1 MKIPVPAAAPWR
13 AILAVVLISVL
24 APSGVRSQSPE
35 PVASPLPR
43 RLTLEL
49 TGELIPRQQVKVI
62 PRVSGL
68 LTKVMFREGTPFRK
82 DQVMAELDRREFELA
97 VQEARANVAAAEA
110 QLRAM
115 LAGGRPEERS
125 RSAADVEAAAAVH
138 NNARQI
144 FVRLSGLHAK
154 GGISRQELDAARREL
169 DVAEARLTSAKK
181 GLAIVQQGPR
191 PEDKDVGRAS
201 VARAQAT
208 LDQALL
214 RLEYTNVRAP
224 FDGTIGQRLV
234 DEGSAVTG
242 GTSPQATPICVY
254 SDGSVLKAI
263 LDVPESDLP
272 YIRVG
277 KPAKISVRARPD
289 RTFPGKISNVY
300 PFVDPKTRSGKIE
313 LEVPNLPPRLTPG
326 MFVKALIEVSS
337 DPADSAL
344 EVLGARLPG
353 ASGTTTDH

>member
-1 MKIPVPAAAPWR
+1 MMQFISAPTLRRVALTFILISLPSALRSESADPVP
-13 AILAVVLISVL
+13 
-24 APSGVRSQSPE
+24 SP
-35 PVASPLPR
+35 VPR
-43 RLTLEL
+43 RATLEL

-68 LTKVMFREGTPFRK
+68 LTKVKFREGTPFRK
-82 DQVMAELDRREFELA
+82 DEIMAELDRREFELA

-115 LAGGRPEERS
+115 MAGGRPEEQS
-125 RSAADVEAAAAVH
+125 RSTADVEAAAAVH
-138 NNARQI
+138 NNARQNFI
-144 FVRLSGLHAK
+144 RLSGLHAK
-154 GGISRQELDAARREL
+154 GGLSRQELDIARREL
-169 DVAEARLTSAKK
+169 DVAEARLTSARK

-201 VARAQAT
+201 VARAQAA

-242 GTSPQATPICVY
+242 GTSPQATPICIY
-254 SDGSVLKAI
+254 SDGAVLKAI

-272 YIRVG
+272 YLRVG
-277 KPAKISVRARPD
+277 KPAKVSVRARPE
-289 RTFPGKISNVY
+289 RSFPGRVSNVY
-300 PFVDPKTRSGKIE
+300 PFVDPKTRSGKVE
-313 LEVPNLPPRLTPG
+313 LEVPNLPPRLVPG
-326 MFVKALIEVSS
+326 MFVKASIEVSTE
-337 DPADSAL
+337 PADSAL
-344 EVLGARLPG
+344 EVLGARVRDTT
-353 ASGTTTDH
+353 GTTNDR